1 MGSDPQASLTT
12 VRCGE
17 CRRPR
22 LLPPGVRARRRL
34 NLGNWGS
41 DPQPAIWI
49 IHQVTLMDNHFH
61 PSQQREFRSFVEA
74 GAGITR
80 APWKDAVG
88 RILIGSEAWVER
100 PLLVRVGTG
109 W

>member
-1 MGSDPQASLTT
+1 MAGFEAAPVWIHPHLTLASL
-12 VRCGE
+12 GAD
-17 CRRPR
+17 
-22 LLPPGVRARRRL
+22 L
-34 NLGNWGS
+34 
-41 DPQPAIWI
+41 
-49 IHQVTLMDNHFH
+49 
-61 PSQQREFRSFVEA
+61 PSQQREFRSFIEA